1 MKEYILPVRDLVVHP
16 GLTVPVYVDNPLSV
30 SCIEA
35 ATAHNQKIV
44 LCPQHAWSYPTCA
57 DDIFSTGT
65 IGNIAQVLHMPD
77 GTIHAII
84 RTTDVVN
91 LSLFCEQINTT
102 RIMRT
107 VLGTCASR
115 LRPRLL
121 RASSQTKKEN
131 RPRDYPSHFY
141 PFHDSS
147 LPYGLHLLHGEYP
160 FSINASLS
168 SELIFLFFSAMSA
181 TLSQVG

>member
-77 GTIHAII
+77 GTSIFGIFACKQFV
-84 RTTDVVN
+84 R
-91 LSLFCEQINTT
+91 LLFCNF
-102 RIMRT
+102 
-107 VLGTCASR
+107 
-115 LRPRLL
+115 
-121 RASSQTKKEN
+121 
-131 RPRDYPSHFY
+131 HFQ
-141 PFHDSS
+141 FCQ
-147 LPYGLHLLHGEYP
+147 
-160 FSINASLS
+160 
-168 SELIFLFFSAMSA
+168 FLFCNQ
-181 TLSQVG
+181 TLNLFLAQLHT